1 VEMTPQGL
9 ALLKELGA
17 GIRDAME
24 RVFYTLTPQE
34 RETLVKL
41 TQKISNAAV
50 DYLGANKEHLASNA
64 RMMSGLSN
72 GGAILSPVKSK
83 KNTRKKKS

>member
-1 VEMTPQGL
+1 LTD
-9 ALLKELGA
+9 LGA
-17 GIRDAME
+17 GIKDAME
-24 RVFYTLTPQE
+24 RVFYALTPEE

-50 DYLGANKEHLASNA
+50 DYLGASKEHLASNA

-72 GGAILSPVKSK
+72 GSDSLTSAKSK
-83 KNTRKKKS
+83 KNTRKKSS